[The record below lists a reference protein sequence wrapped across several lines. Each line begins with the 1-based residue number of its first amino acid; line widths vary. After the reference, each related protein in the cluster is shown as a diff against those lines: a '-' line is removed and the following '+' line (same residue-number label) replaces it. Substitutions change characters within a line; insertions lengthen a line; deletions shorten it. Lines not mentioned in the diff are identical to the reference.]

1 MAYLRELCSMVY
13 KSLTLDTESLI
24 KVIRIDYIKRII
36 DKLDDKYAKE
46 ALKYQLHLSGKE
58 V

>member
-24 KVIRIDYIKRII
+24 KVIEKGN
-36 DKLDDKYAKE
+36 LN
-46 ALKYQLHLSGKE
+46 G
-58 V
+58 